1 MIITLQHND
10 KKNKNEFKKKMMK
23 TNESKVK

>member
-10 KKNKNEFKKKMMK
+10 KKKLDEKIREMMK
-23 TNESKVK
+23 TNESKIK